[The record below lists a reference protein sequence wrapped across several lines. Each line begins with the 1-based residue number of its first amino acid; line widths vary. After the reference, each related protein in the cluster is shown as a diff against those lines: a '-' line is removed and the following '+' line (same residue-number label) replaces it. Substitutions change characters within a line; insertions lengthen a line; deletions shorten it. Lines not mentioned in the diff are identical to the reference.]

1 MPQPLRVACVQ
12 LSSGREIAPNLE
24 AIARHVTAA
33 RADGCALIVLPEN
46 CAMLEPDARLLRA
59 KAEPEAEH
67 AALAALRALARDQ
80 RCWLVV
86 GSLAVAAGADRIA
99 NRSYV
104 IDASGAV
111 VARYDKM
118 HLFDVDLGAGESYRE
133 SATIRAGDT
142 PVLAATPWG
151 GLGLSICYDLR
162 FPALYRHLARAGA
175 DFLSIPAAF
184 TRTTGEAHWHVL
196 VRARAIE
203 NGCFVFAAAQ
213 CGTHAA
219 GRQTFGHALIVD
231 PWGRVLADA
240 GETPGIIAADIDVG
254 LVADARRRIP
264 ALAHE
269 RPIG

>member
-1 MPQPLRVACVQ
+1 MTAPFRAACIQ
-12 LSSGREIAPNLE
+12 LNSAREFAPNLD
-24 AIARHVTAA
+24 AIARLVADA
-33 RADGCALIVLPEN
+33 RADGCALIFLPEN
-46 CAMLEPDARLLRA
+46 CALLEPDQALLRTKAAAEDRHPALARLC
-59 KAEPEAEH
+59 
-67 AALAALRALARDQ
+67 ALARDQ
-80 RCWLVV
+80 DCWLVA
-86 GSLAVAAGADRIA
+86 GSLAIAVDAGKVA
-99 NRSYV
+99 NRSFV
-104 IDASGAV
+104 IDPTGVV
-111 VARYDKM
+111 VARYDKI
-118 HLFDVDLGAGESYRE
+118 HLFDVDLGPGERYRE
-133 SATIRAGDT
+133 SAAIAAGDA
-142 PVLAATPWG
+142 PVIAATPWG

-203 NGCFVFAAAQ
+203 NGCYVFAAAQ
-213 CGTHAA
+213 CGTHAE

-240 GETPGIIAADIDVG
+240 GDEPGIIAAAIDPA

-269 RPIG
+269 RAIG